1 MLRST
6 KELSSYKLA
15 ALDGDMGH
23 VKDFYFDD
31 KNWVIRYMIVDTG
44 AWLSGRL
51 VLLSPHAF
59 GNLNQVDKT
68 LGIKL
73 LKKQIEESPS
83 IDSRKPVSR
92 QHEMEYF
99 RYYGWPAYWDG
110 GAMWGPGSYPI
121 DPPPSTEEM
130 TEYKKYHHRDD
141 KHLRSAQAV
150 TGYEIQAV
158 AGTIGHVSSF
168 MVDDR
173 SWEIRELVVETGHW
187 YSGKEILIPP
197 GKVERISY
205 DESKVF
211 VSLTKEDIERTEQHE
226 IAHHVA

>member
-92 QHEMEYF
+92 QHEM
-99 RYYGWPAYWDG
+99 
-110 GAMWGPGSYPI
+110 
-121 DPPPSTEEM
+121 
-130 TEYKKYHHRDD
+130 
-141 KHLRSAQAV
+141 
-150 TGYEIQAV
+150 
-158 AGTIGHVSSF
+158 
-168 MVDDR
+168 
-173 SWEIRELVVETGHW
+173 
-187 YSGKEILIPP
+187 
-197 GKVERISY
+197 
-205 DESKVF
+205 
-211 VSLTKEDIERTEQHE
+211 
-226 IAHHVA
+226 